1 MAATATLIND
11 IKTLGE
17 SITKELS
24 KDDPSS
30 SHCLELL
37 ATLSSTLSV
46 PPNNNSS
53 NSNSDQINMTS
64 VLEQTLIGKTL
75 TKAVKSFKRHKRTST
90 TIASTSSTTTQ
101 QESDHPQWQACVQTA
116 ETLIANLKQTVSR
129 EHANMK
135 AKKEQESR
143 DESIK
148 PGLPKS
154 VAAYRARL
162 VSQNKEMYKDPPV
175 LPPPCIMV
183 QETFVSLPTRS
194 DGKDGTKGEFT
205 FVCGEDTS
213 IAKLIQEFKPNCSP
227 EEILRAGGFG
237 GTYFRP
243 IVSAVTNIRYKS
255 AQVLESTVRPEWIQG
270 LDTKTYLTSNTYSS
284 SINKYKVKCGGS
296 LGMWESSGWIA
307 DCDPYGWFQW
317 YCRFYQGRRCSD
329 DERQIGRWLKS
340 AGPKGRFRSQLCNK
354 ILAAGGM
361 SHVQDERISP
371 VIRQTLL
378 HWGLEVTESILKQH
392 GKRIGKKS

>member
-1 MAATATLIND
+1 MTTSLIND

-24 KDDPSS
+24 NDEPSS
-30 SHCLELL
+30 SQCLQLL
-37 ATLSSTLSV
+37 TTLSSTLSL
-46 PPNNNSS
+46 PTNPSNNR
-53 NSNSDQINMTS
+53 NSDNNDDKTNITF

-75 TKAVKSFKRHKRTST
+75 TKVLKSLKRHKRSC
-90 TIASTSSTTTQ
+90 ARTSSTMP
-101 QESDHPQWQACVQTA
+101 QESPSEEEWQNCIQET
-116 ETLIANLKQTVSR
+116 ETLISNLKQIVTK
-129 EHANMK
+129 EHVEIK

-143 DESIK
+143 DESVK

-154 VAAYRARL
+154 ISAYRARL
-162 VSQNKEMYKDPPV
+162 VSQKKEIYKDPPA
-175 LPPPCIMV
+175 LPPPTIII
-183 QETFVSLPTRS
+183 QETFVSLPKR
-194 DGKDGTKGEFT
+194 DTKNNTGEFT
-205 FVCGEDTS
+205 FVCGDDTS
-213 IAKLIQEFKPNCSP
+213 IANLLKEFKPNRSP
-227 EEILRAGGFG
+227 EEILRAGAFG

-243 IVSAVTNIRYKS
+243 IVSAVTNIKYRS
-255 AQVLESTVRPEWIQG
+255 DDVLESTVKPEWIQG
-270 LDTKTYLTSNTYSS
+270 LDRKTYLTSNTYSS

-354 ILAAGGM
+354 ILAAGGGSM
-361 SHVQDERISP
+361 GHVHDEKISP

-378 HWGLEVTESILKQH
+378 HWGLEMTEDILKKH
-392 GKRIGKKS
+392 GKRLGKS